1 MNEAPG
7 HRAEPQTIVKPNYP
21 RNCWWVA
28 TTSAHV
34 GREPVAL
41 TLLEMPVVL
50 YRKEDGSVAALD
62 DRCPHRW
69 APLSSGKVVGDNIQ
83 CGYHGFTFGPQG
95 ECVRIPSQEQ
105 IPSRCRVKSY
115 AVEERAPFIWIWMGD
130 PELIQTGPPEHA
142 QWPADP
148 GFSSWSGETVAE
160 GNYMLLK
167 ENVLD
172 LTHFGYVHA
181 TSFKILDW
189 VNPPTVSTT
198 DETVTYRQEF
208 IDCSLPP
215 MFAEA
220 TGISSAKAV
229 NRYNYGTYVSPA
241 LNVATLDIEDPNPEP
256 GKRSTYQ
263 FKVIHVTTPESPTRF
278 RYLWFAGFDIP
289 DMDPQMLLKFQ
300 NITDIGFAED
310 KAIIEAVHRRI
321 MLDPRHLDYPEI
333 IVQTDQAAIQ
343 ARRKLAAHLERDR
356 LMVHK

>member
-1 MNEAPG
+1 MSDTPETFAN
-7 HRAEPQTIVKPNYP
+7 PQPIIKPNYP

-28 TTSAHV
+28 ATSAEL
-34 GREPVAL
+34 GEQPLAL
-41 TLLEMPVVL
+41 TLLDMPVVL
-50 YRKEDGSVAALD
+50 YRKQDGSVTALD

-95 ECVRIPSQEQ
+95 DCVSIPSQSQ
-105 IPSRCRVKSY
+105 IPSRCRVKAY
-115 AVEERAPFIWIWMGD
+115 PVQELEPFIWIWMGD
-130 PELIQTGPPEHA
+130 PERIDAGPPTQA
-142 QWPADP
+142 QWPAQP
-148 GFSSWSGETVAE
+148 GFSSWGGETTAD

-198 DETVTYRQEF
+198 DDTVTYRQEF
-208 IDCSLPP
+208 IDCCLPP

-220 TGISSAKAV
+220 TGISPTHQV
-229 NRYNYGTYVSPA
+229 NRYNYGSYISPA
-241 LNVATLDIEDPNPEP
+241 LNVATLDIEDPEP
-256 GKRSTYQ
+256 QPRVRSKYQ
-263 FKVIHVTTPESPTRF
+263 FKVIHVTTPQSATRF

-289 DMDPQMLLKFQ
+289 DMDPQMLDRFKA
-300 NITDIGFAED
+300 ITDVGFAED
-310 KAIIEAVHRRI
+310 KAIIEAVHRR
-321 MLDPRHLDYPEI
+321 MAYDPRHLDYPEI

-343 ARRKLAAHLERDR
+343 ARRKLAAHLARDQQ
-356 LMVHK
+356 

>member
-1 MNEAPG
+1 MSDAI
-7 HRAEPQTIVKPNYP
+7 EPSAQAQPIVKPNYP

-28 TTSAHV
+28 ATSAEV
-34 GREPVAL
+34 EREPLAV

-50 YRKEDGSVAALD
+50 YRKEDGSIAALD

-83 CGYHGFTFGPQG
+83 CGYHGFTFDPQG
-95 ECVRIPSQEQ
+95 DCVRIPSQTQ
-105 IPSRCRVKSY
+105 IPSRCQVKAY
-115 AVEERAPFIWIWMGD
+115 PVEERAPFVWIWMGD
-130 PELIQTGPPEHA
+130 PKRIDNGPPEVA

-148 GFSSWSGETVAE
+148 GFSSWGGETIAH

-198 DETVTYRQEF
+198 EETVTYRQEF
-208 IDCSLPP
+208 IECSLPP

-220 TGISSAKAV
+220 TGIDAAHPV

-241 LNVATLDIEDPNPEP
+241 LNVATLDIEDPDPEP
-256 GKRSTYQ
+256 GRRAKYQ
-263 FKVIHVTTPESPTRF
+263 FKVIHITTPQTPTRF
-278 RYLWFAGFDIP
+278 RYLWCAGFDIP
-289 DMDPQMLLKFQ
+289 DMDPQMLRRFKD
-300 NITDIGFAED
+300 ITDVGFAED
-310 KAIIEAVHRRI
+310 KAIIEAVHRR
-321 MLDPRHLDYPEI
+321 MTLDPRHLDYPEI

-343 ARRKLAAHLERDR
+343 ARRKLAAHLQRDQP
-356 LMVHK
+356 

>member
-7 HRAEPQTIVKPNYP
+7 HRAGPQTIVKPNYP

-105 IPSRCRVKSY
+105 IPSRCRVRSY

-130 PELIQTGPPEHA
+130 PELIQGGPPEQA

-148 GFSSWSGETVAE
+148 RFSSWSGETVAE

-172 LTHFGYVHA
+172 LTHFGYMHA

-189 VNPPTVSTT
+189 VSPPTVSTT

-241 LNVATLDIEDPNPEP
+241 LNVATLDIEDPNPGA

-356 LMVHK
+356 DGRP